1 MNRFILFVCLFS
13 FYSNAHSGVT
23 GWLFGYNNRWEC
35 ILDRMPGTESDI
47 EAEQIYRQCSIE
59 APESFV
65 EQKIMG
71 SMFGA
76 DNAGE
81 CVKENVE
88 RDISR
93 KAAMF
98 ISAACTRLY
107 RRGPI
112 QKYNFDG

>member
-13 FYSNAHSGVT
+13 LYSNAYAGFT
-23 GWLFGYNNRWEC
+23 GWLFGYDNRWEC
-35 ILDRMPGTESDI
+35 ILDRMPGTEDDF
-47 EAEQIYRQCSIE
+47 EAEKIYRQCMID

-65 EQKIMG
+65 EQKIHS

-76 DNAGE
+76 DNSSE
-81 CVKENVE
+81 CVKDNVE
-88 RDISR
+88 RGISR
-93 KAAMF
+93 KAAMY

-112 QKYNFDG
+112 MRYNFDG